1 MKKIVICF
9 AAMCC
14 FSLYL
19 IAQQAQPAE
28 VQESIAR
35 GEKLYTLYCLS
46 CHQKSGNGVPHMN
59 PPLIKT
65 SYVTGDIKK
74 LVTWVLKG
82 STENIPIDG
91 KTYSNNMPAQNYL
104 KDDQIADVL
113 TYVRNSFG
121 NTSSA
126 VTPADVKGVRAS
138 LK

>member
-126 VTPADVKGVRAS
+126 VTPADVKEVRAS

>member
-1 MKKIVICF
+1 MKKIIITT
-9 AAMCC
+9 AAFCC

-19 IAQQAQPAE
+19 IARQTQTPN

-59 PPLIKT
+59 PPLVKT

-82 STENIPIDG
+82 STENVEIDG
-91 KTYSNNMPAQNYL
+91 KSYSNNMPAQNYL
-104 KDDQIADVL
+104 KDEQIADVL

-121 NTSSA
+121 NSSSA
-126 VTPADVKGVRAS
+126 ITATEVKAIRATV
-138 LK
+138 K

>member
-1 MKKIVICF
+1 MKKILICF

-14 FSLYL
+14 SSLFL

-91 KTYSNNMPAQNYL
+91 KSYSNNMPAQNYL

-126 VTPADVKGVRAS
+126 VTAADVKEVRAS

>member
-1 MKKIVICF
+1 MKKIIITT
-9 AAMCC
+9 AAFCC
-14 FSLYL
+14 LSLYL
-19 IAQQAQPAE
+19 IARQTQTPE

-35 GEKLYTLYCLS
+35 GEKVYTLYCLS

-59 PPLIKT
+59 PPLVKT
-65 SYVTGDIKK
+65 SYVTGDIRK

-82 STENIPIDG
+82 STENVEIDG
-91 KTYSNNMPAQNYL
+91 KSYSNNMPAQNYL

-126 VTPADVKGVRAS
+126 ITPADVKAIRATV
-138 LK
+138 K

>member
-1 MKKIVICF
+1 MKKIIVSIL
-9 AAMCC
+9 ALCC
-14 FSLYL
+14 FSLCL
-19 IAQQAQPAE
+19 IARQSQPAE

-59 PPLIKT
+59 PPLVKT

-82 STENIPIDG
+82 STENVEIDG
-91 KTYSNNMPAQNYL
+91 KSYSNNMPAQSYL

-126 VTPADVKGVRAS
+126 ITPADVKAIRATV
-138 LK
+138 K

>member
-14 FSLYL
+14 SSLFL

-104 KDDQIADVL
+104 KDEQIADVL

-126 VTPADVKGVRAS
+126 VTAADVKEVRAS